1 VIDMKSSQLKV
12 SRRWKTQIALQKV
25 KHPKTGQSI
34 TPPLFANQ
42 WKFTT
47 VEESNDQGSWFN
59 YQIELV
65 GLIQDRN
72 LMLEAKAF
80 RDSVASGEVK
90 AAPEEGP
97 STASSAVNESDIP
110 F

>member
-1 VIDMKSSQLKV
+1 
-12 SRRWKTQIALQKV
+12 
-25 KHPKTGQSI
+25 
-34 TPPLFANQ
+34 
-42 WKFTT
+42 
-47 VEESNDQGSWFN
+47 
-59 YQIELV
+59 
-65 GLIQDRN
+65 
-72 LMLEAKAF
+72 MLEAKAF